1 MWEHSHSGRHAGMGG
16 CIAAACQPHIPQH
29 SERRTLNI
37 SPLHTSNG
45 GGSLEPPTLATQ
57 TGQGTDTG
65 LWCTHELY
73 WGFLPQSSSNPSSHI
88 SLGHRGRGSPV
99 CFSLYKTY
107 PHSCSADW
115 HIQQHRRGWTNFSPH
130 VDCRLR
136 VELNIH
142 SNSDSIHKLWFYL
155 FDFFKFTT
163 YIYNFEFCLRLHI
176 FMCASMFWNLCESKA
191 VGVALPYEHA
201 PF

>member
-1 MWEHSHSGRHAGMGG
+1 MGG

-29 SERRTLNI
+29 SERRTVNI